1 MLWFILAIVQVG
13 DDGQTS
19 GQEKGRQKQQQQQ
32 QPSSFCDID
41 LLQSH
46 CLGHD
51 CVAVSAALSPVP
63 TPINK
68 INDSSIMMVAQQKQ
82 QEEQEQ
88 EEQSVNDK

>member
-1 MLWFILAIVQVG
+1 MLWFILGIVQVG

-19 GQEKGRQKQQQQQ
+19 GQEKGQQKQQQQ

-46 CLGHD
+46 RLSHD

-68 INDSSIMMVAQQKQ
+68 FNDSSIMMVAQQKQ

>member
-1 MLWFILAIVQVG
+1 MLWFILAIVQVD
-13 DDGQTS
+13 DDGQTN

-46 CLGHD
+46 RLGHHD
-51 CVAVSAALSPVP
+51 CVAASSPVP

-68 INDSSIMMVAQQKQ
+68 NNDSSIMMVAQQKQ